1 MSEGAFQWV
10 IALGVSLCWVT
21 TLVTA
26 WSMFN
31 IVRAVKRLEEKV
43 GPVADKAGPI
53 LDSAKAMMDD
63 ARPKIQDMIARA
75 DEIVVSARDQMTRLE
90 SLVTEASDS
99 ARLQIERID
108 LVVSDTMDRVQETTA
123 AVQSTILKP
132 VREVNGVVSGL
143 RAAISTLARG
153 NRASVD
159 HATQDEEM
167 FI

>member
-1 MSEGAFQWV
+1 MSEGAFRWV
-10 IALGVSLCWVT
+10 VAFGVSLSGVM
-21 TLVTA
+21 TLVMA

-31 IVRAVKRLEEKV
+31 VFRAVKRLEDKFS
-43 GPVADKAGPI
+43 PVADKAGPV
-53 LDSAKAMMDD
+53 LDSAKALVED
-63 ARPKIQDMIARA
+63 ARPKIDDIIARA
-75 DEIVVSARDQMTRLE
+75 DEIIILARDQMVKLE
-90 SLVTEASDS
+90 SLVTDASDS

-108 LVVSDTMDRVQETTA
+108 LVVGDTVNRVQETTA

-132 VREVNGVVSGL
+132 VREVNGVVNGL
-143 RAAISTLARG
+143 RAALSTLARG

>member
-1 MSEGAFQWV
+1 MSEGAFRWV
-10 IALGVSLCWVT
+10 IALSVSLCWVT
-21 TLVTA
+21 TLVMA
-26 WSMFN
+26 WSMFQ
-31 IVRAVKRLEEKV
+31 VSRAVKRLEGKI

-53 LDSAKAMMDD
+53 LDSAQAMIDD
-63 ARPKIQDMIARA
+63 ARPKIQDLIARA
-75 DEIVVSARDQMTRLE
+75 DEIAVSARDQMARLE
-90 SLVTEASDS
+90 SLVTDATDR

-108 LVVSDTMDRVQETTA
+108 IAVGDTMNRVQETTA

>member
-1 MSEGAFQWV
+1 MSEGAFRWV
-10 IALGVSLCWVT
+10 IAFGVSLCWMT
-21 TLVTA
+21 TLVMA

-31 IVRAVKRLEEKV
+31 VFRAVKRLEEKI
-43 GPVADKAGPI
+43 GPMTEKAGPI
-53 LDSAKAMMDD
+53 LDSAKAMVDD
-63 ARPKIQDMIARA
+63 ARPKIQDMIGRA
-75 DEIVVSARDQMTRLE
+75 DEIIVSARDQMARLE
-90 SLVTEASDS
+90 LLVNEASDS

-123 AVQSTILKP
+123 AVQNTVLKP
-132 VREVNGVVSGL
+132 VREVNAVVSVL

>member
-1 MSEGAFQWV
+1 MSEGAFRWA
-10 IALGVSLCWVT
+10 IALGVWLCWVT
-21 TLVTA
+21 TLVTSL
-26 WSMFN
+26 SMLYIF
-31 IVRAVKRLEEKV
+31 RAVKRLEEKV
-43 GPVADKAGPI
+43 GPVAEKAGPI

-63 ARPKIQDMIARA
+63 ARPKISDMIARA
-75 DEIVVSARDQMTRLE
+75 DEMVISARDQMTRLE
-90 SLVTEASDS
+90 SLVAEASDS

-108 LVVSDTMDRVQETTA
+108 VVVCDTMTRVQETTA
-123 AVQSTILKP
+123 AVQSTILRP

>member
-1 MSEGAFQWV
+1 MSEEAFRWV
-10 IALGVSLCWVT
+10 VSLGVCLCW
-21 TLVTA
+21 LGALIMA
-26 WSMFN
+26 WSMVS
-31 IVRAVKRLEEKV
+31 ILRVVKRLEV
-43 GPVADKAGPI
+43 RTSAVADKAGPI
-53 LDSAKAMMDD
+53 LDSAKAMLDE
-63 ARPKIQDMIARA
+63 ARPKIQEMVARA
-75 DEIVVSARDQMTRLE
+75 DEIVTSARDQMARLE
-90 SLVTEASDS
+90 SLVSDATDS

-108 LVVSDTMDRVQETTA
+108 VAVGDTVNRVQETTA
-123 AVQSTILKP
+123 VMQHTILKP